1 MENYRDNGNK
11 ILKAFEIYKN
21 IVFETGMD
29 LSFWKSFMELSIN
42 EYKKGNS
49 QASEL
54 FTAGFFVYNLSPINS
69 QGFLKSHEAIRSIGS
84 NKLEEYKSDFFSWIS
99 NLVILKTYNALEIFI
114 LQAIHIKY
122 FSTDEDLIGSKKVV
136 DYVNKEIRAYLKET
150 GTNIDTKNNRHIIQF
165 LKAKSTTI
173 SSFLDIP
180 VRIDLNTNWENLFA
194 LVSILRNV
202 IAHQGT
208 VISSD
213 THNEIKSKAKDIFQ
227 RYFTLVKDENDYT
240 NLQPNNEQFSN
251 FLSLF
256 NDLSL
261 NIVKFMFEKDDLKFI
276 GMN

>member
-1 MENYRDNGNK
+1 MENYKNNENE

-21 IVFETGMD
+21 IVFATGVD

-42 EYKKGNS
+42 EYKKGNAQS
-49 QASEL
+49 AEL
-54 FTAGFFVYNLSPINS
+54 FTAGFFVYNLSPINN
-69 QGFLKSHEAIRSIGS
+69 QGSLKSHEAIRSIGS
-84 NKLEEYKSDFFSWIS
+84 NELEKYKSDFFSWIS

-122 FSTDEDLIGSKKVV
+122 FSSDKDLIGSKKVV
-136 DYVNKEIRAYLKET
+136 DDVNNEIKTYLKEI
-150 GTNIDTKNNRHIIQF
+150 GANLDTKNNRHIIQF

-180 VRIDLNTNWENLFA
+180 VRIDLNTNWENLFE
-194 LVSILRNV
+194 LISILRNV

-227 RYFTLVKDENDYT
+227 HHFTLVKDENDYI
-240 NLQPNNEQFSN
+240 NLHPNNEQFSN

-261 NIVKFMFEKDDLKFI
+261 NIVKFMFDKEDLKFI